1 MVKRYLA
8 IPTRNPVPSKQSLC
22 MTEYDY
28 DLLVIGSGPGG
39 QSAALQAAS
48 LGKRVGLIERKP
60 YLGGVS
66 LQTGTIPSKA
76 LREAAYLA
84 SRFSSRGM
92 RDATRIHER
101 LHSGFLS
108 EAMGRKQAVIDRH
121 ERLLLNQLMSHGVTL
136 LPGEA
141 GFRDAHTL
149 NLGSSS
155 GEVVQLSAG
164 VIVLATGSRPR
175 RPSDV
180 PFDRERVLDSTSI
193 LKMRRL
199 PQRLT
204 VIGGGVI
211 ACEFATIFAP
221 LSVAVSLVDS
231 HDHLLAYLDADIQQT
246 LENDLLDLGVQLH
259 MNTRIQRIERQ
270 GEQVQLETDSG
281 VKLET
286 DVVLYALGR
295 EPNYDSLDLAAAG
308 LDADDHGWV
317 RINEHHQTAR
327 QHIYIIGDLA
337 GRPSLAS
344 TAMEQGRLAVNHAFD
359 RDSAVQTGQLPMA
372 IYTIPELSY
381 VGKTEREL
389 QDQGTD
395 YVVGR
400 ARFSETARGQIIGEE
415 RGFMKLLVDR
425 TSRKLLGIHII
436 GESASELV
444 HIGQMAMNCGAS
456 VDLLANTVY
465 NYPTLAHCYKSAAL
479 DCLQQLQG

>member
-1 MVKRYLA
+1 
-8 IPTRNPVPSKQSLC
+8 

-149 NLGSSS
+149 NLRSSS
-155 GEVVQLSAG
+155 GEVVQLSAA

-221 LSVAVSLVDS
+221 LGVAVSLVDS

-246 LENDLLDLGVQLH
+246 LENDLLDMGVQLH

-425 TSRKLLGIHII
+425 SSRKLLGIHII

>member
-1 MVKRYLA
+1 
-8 IPTRNPVPSKQSLC
+8 

-28 DLLVIGSGPGG
+28 DMLVIGSGPGG

-92 RDATRIHER
+92 RDATRVRDQH
-101 LHSGFLS
+101 HSGFLS

-141 GFRDAHTL
+141 GFHDAHTL
-149 NLGSSS
+149 NLRRSN
-155 GEVVQLSAG
+155 GEQAQLSAA

-175 RPSDV
+175 RPADV

-199 PQRLT
+199 PRRLT

-221 LSVAVSLVDS
+221 LGVAVSLVDS
-231 HDHLLAYLDADIQQT
+231 HDHLLAYLDRDIQQT
-246 LENDLLDLGVQLH
+246 LENDLLDMGVQLH
-259 MNTRIQRIERQ
+259 MKTRIKRIERQ
-270 GEQVQLETDSG
+270 GELVQLETDSG
-281 VKLET
+281 VELET

-295 EPNYDSLDLAAAG
+295 EPNYDNLDLAAAG

-327 QHIYIIGDLA
+327 LHIYIIGDLA

-359 RDSAVQTGQLPMA
+359 NDSAVQTGHLPMA

-389 QDQGTD
+389 HDQGTD
-395 YVVGR
+395 YVIGR
-400 ARFSETARGQIIGEE
+400 ARFSENARGQIIGEE

-425 TSRKLLGIHII
+425 SSRKLLGIHII

-444 HIGQMAMNCGAS
+444 HIGQMAMNCAAS
-456 VDLLANTVY
+456 VDLLANAVY
-465 NYPTLAHCYKSAAL
+465 NYPTLAHCYKNAAL

>member
-1 MVKRYLA
+1 
-8 IPTRNPVPSKQSLC
+8 
-22 MTEYDY
+22 MTEYIY

-92 RDATRIHER
+92 REARQFRDQQ
-101 LHSGFLS
+101 HSGFLS
-108 EAMGRKQAVIDRH
+108 EAVSRKQAVIDRH
-121 ERLLLNQLMSHGVTL
+121 ERLLLNQLMSHGVSL

-141 GFRDAHTL
+141 GFIDAHTL
-149 NLGSSS
+149 SLRKSN
-155 GEVVQLSAG
+155 GEVAQLSAA

-175 RPSDV
+175 RPADV
-180 PFDRERVLDSTSI
+180 PFDKERVLDSTSI
-193 LKMRRL
+193 LQMRRL
-199 PQRLT
+199 PQRMT
-204 VIGGGVI
+204 IIGGGVI

-221 LSVAVSLVDS
+221 LGVAVSLIDT
-231 HDHLLAYLDADIQQT
+231 HDHLLAYLDEDIQQT
-246 LENDLLDLGVQLH
+246 LEHDLLDMGVQLH
-259 MNTRIQRIERQ
+259 MKNRVKRIERHDQ
-270 GEQVQLETDSG
+270 RVQLETDSG
-281 VKLET
+281 VIFET

-295 EPNYDSLDLAAAG
+295 VPNYDSLKLDAAG
-308 LDADDHGWV
+308 INADDQGWV
-317 RINEHHQTAR
+317 RINEQHQTS
-327 QHIYIIGDLA
+327 QDHIYIIGDLA

-344 TAMEQGRLAVNHAFD
+344 TAMEQGRLAMNYAFD
-359 RDSAVQTGQLPMA
+359 RKHAAPAGQLPMA

-381 VGKTEREL
+381 VGNTEREL
-389 QDQGTD
+389 QEQGID

-425 TSRKLLGIHII
+425 SSQALLGVHII

-444 HIGQMAMNCGAS
+444 HIGQMAMNCGAG
-456 VDLLANTVY
+456 VNLLASTVY

-479 DCLQQLQG
+479 HCLQQLQA

>member
-1 MVKRYLA
+1 
-8 IPTRNPVPSKQSLC
+8 
-22 MTEYDY
+22 
-28 DLLVIGSGPGG
+28 
-39 QSAALQAAS
+39 
-48 LGKRVGLIERKP
+48 
-60 YLGGVS
+60 
-66 LQTGTIPSKA
+66 
-76 LREAAYLA
+76 
-84 SRFSSRGM
+84 
-92 RDATRIHER
+92 
-101 LHSGFLS
+101 
-108 EAMGRKQAVIDRH
+108 
-121 ERLLLNQLMSHGVTL
+121 
-136 LPGEA
+136 
-141 GFRDAHTL
+141 
-149 NLGSSS
+149 
-155 GEVVQLSAG
+155 
-164 VIVLATGSRPR
+164 
-175 RPSDV
+175 V
-180 PFDRERVLDSTSI
+180 PFDKERVLDSTSI

-199 PQRLT
+199 PRRLA

-221 LSVAVSLVDS
+221 LGVAVSLVDS
-231 HDHLLAYLDADIQQT
+231 HDHLLAYLDTDIQQT
-246 LENDLLDLGVQLH
+246 LENDLLDMGVQLH
-259 MNTRIQRIERQ
+259 MQTRIKRIERH

-295 EPNYDSLDLAAAG
+295 EPNYDSLGLAAAG
-308 LDADDHGWV
+308 LDADDQGWV

-327 QHIYIIGDLA
+327 PHIYIIGDLA

-359 RDSAVQTGQLPMA
+359 RDRAVPAGQLPMA

-389 QDQGTD
+389 QHQGID

-425 TSRKLLGIHII
+425 TSRELLGVHII

-479 DCLQQLQG
+479 DCLQQL

>member
-1 MVKRYLA
+1 
-8 IPTRNPVPSKQSLC
+8 
-22 MTEYDY
+22 MTEYNY

-39 QSAALQAAS
+39 QSAALHAAS
-48 LGKRVGLIERKP
+48 LGKQVGLIERKP

-92 RDATRIHER
+92 RDAGQIRDQ

-108 EAMGRKQAVIDRH
+108 EAVARKQAVIDRH

-141 GFRDAHTL
+141 GFIDAHTL
-149 NLGSSS
+149 KLCNSH
-155 GEVVQLSAG
+155 GEALQLSAA

-175 RPSDV
+175 RPENV
-180 PFDRERVLDSTSI
+180 PFDKERVLDSTSI
-193 LKMRRL
+193 LQMRHL
-199 PQRLT
+199 PQRMT
-204 VIGGGVI
+204 IIGGGVI

-221 LSVAVSLVDS
+221 LGVAVSLVDS
-231 HDHLLAYLDADIQQT
+231 HEHLLAYLDEDIQQT
-246 LENDLLDLGVQLH
+246 LEQDLLDMGVQLH
-259 MNTRIQRIERQ
+259 MQTRIKQIERQ
-270 GEQVQLETDSG
+270 GERVLLETDAG
-281 VKLET
+281 VHLET

-295 EPNYDSLDLAAAG
+295 VPNYDGLELDAAG
-308 LDADDHGWV
+308 IDADDQGWV
-317 RINEHHQTAR
+317 RINEHHQTSR
-327 QHIYIIGDLA
+327 EHVYIIGDLA

-359 RDSAVQTGQLPMA
+359 RDHAAAAGQLPMA

-381 VGKTEREL
+381 VGNTEREL
-389 QDQGTD
+389 QQQGID
-395 YVVGR
+395 YVVGS
-400 ARFSETARGQIIGEE
+400 ARFSQTARGQIIGEE

-425 TSRKLLGIHII
+425 NSRALLGVHII

-444 HIGQMAMNCGAS
+444 HIGQMAMNCGAG
-456 VDLLANTVY
+456 VDVLANTVY
-465 NYPTLAHCYKSAAL
+465 NYPTLAHCYKNAAL
-479 DCLQQLQG
+479 DCLQQLPGSGNQSI

>member
-1 MVKRYLA
+1 
-8 IPTRNPVPSKQSLC
+8 
-22 MTEYDY
+22 MTEYIY

-92 RDATRIHER
+92 REARQFRDQQ
-101 LHSGFLS
+101 HSGFLS
-108 EAMGRKQAVIDRH
+108 EAVSRKQAVIDRH
-121 ERLLLNQLMSHGVTL
+121 ERLLLNQLMSHGVSL

-141 GFRDAHTL
+141 GFIDAHTL
-149 NLGSSS
+149 SLRKSN
-155 GEVVQLSAG
+155 GEVAQLSAA

-175 RPSDV
+175 RPADV
-180 PFDRERVLDSTSI
+180 PFDKERVLDSTSI
-193 LKMRRL
+193 LQMRRL
-199 PQRLT
+199 PQRMT
-204 VIGGGVI
+204 IIGGGVI
-211 ACEFATIFAP
+211 ACEFTTMFAP
-221 LSVAVSLVDS
+221 LGVAVSLIDT

-246 LENDLLDLGVQLH
+246 LEHDLLDMGVQLH
-259 MNTRIQRIERQ
+259 MKTRVKRIERHDQ
-270 GEQVQLETDSG
+270 RVQLETDSG
-281 VKLET
+281 VIFET

-295 EPNYDSLDLAAAG
+295 VPNYDSLKLDAAG
-308 LDADDHGWV
+308 IDADDQGWV
-317 RINEHHQTAR
+317 RINEHHQTS
-327 QHIYIIGDLA
+327 QDHIYIIGDLA

-344 TAMEQGRLAVNHAFD
+344 TAMEQGRLAMKHAFD
-359 RDSAVQTGQLPMA
+359 RKHAAPAGQLPMA

-381 VGKTEREL
+381 VGNTEREL
-389 QDQGTD
+389 QEQGID

-425 TSRKLLGIHII
+425 SSQALLGVHII

-444 HIGQMAMNCGAS
+444 HIGQMAMNCGAG
-456 VDLLANTVY
+456 VNLLASTVY

-479 DCLQQLQG
+479 HCLQQLQA

>member
-1 MVKRYLA
+1 
-8 IPTRNPVPSKQSLC
+8 
-22 MTEYDY
+22 MTEYQY

-92 RDATRIHER
+92 RDAGQIREQ
-101 LHSGFLS
+101 LHGGFLS
-108 EAMGRKQAVIDRH
+108 EAVGRKQAVIDRH

-141 GFRDAHTL
+141 GFVDAHTL
-149 NLGSSS
+149 SLRNTNGKL
-155 GEVVQLSAG
+155 QQHSAA

-175 RPSDV
+175 RPANV

-193 LKMRRL
+193 LQMRRL
-199 PQRLT
+199 PRQLT
-204 VIGGGVI
+204 IIGGGVI

-221 LSVAVSLVDS
+221 LGVAVSLVDS
-231 HDHLLAYLDADIQQT
+231 HDHLLDYLDKDIQQT
-246 LENDLLDLGVQLH
+246 LEDDLLDMGVQLH
-259 MNTRIQRIERQ
+259 MKTRIKQIERQ
-270 GEQVQLETDSG
+270 DQQVLLETDSG
-281 VKLET
+281 VRLET

-295 EPNYDSLDLAAAG
+295 EPNYNGLE
-308 LDADDHGWV
+308 LDAVGIEADDQGWV
-317 RINEHHQTAR
+317 RINEHHQTCHD
-327 QHIYIIGDLA
+327 HIYIIGDLA

-344 TAMEQGRLAVNHAFD
+344 TAMEQGRLAVNHAFG
-359 RDSAVQTGQLPMA
+359 RRTAAQAGLLPMA
-372 IYTIPELSY
+372 IYTIPELSW
-381 VGKTEREL
+381 VGNTERQLL
-389 QDQGTD
+389 QQGVD

-415 RGFMKLLVDR
+415 RGFIKLLVDR
-425 TSRKLLGIHII
+425 GNRDLLGVHII

-444 HIGQMAMNCGAS
+444 HIGQLAMNCGAG